1 MLRMISCLLLAAGLF
16 AQAKFPEGTR
26 VQRDTA
32 YNQYPETRVDIYQ
45 PPGPMGNRPGVLVI
59 HGGGW
64 IQGERAGMVDTYV
77 RRYVEKGF
85 VVANIE
91 YRLAKA
97 APAPAAVEDAIHAA
111 NWFIENAKVY
121 GVDPKRIVVTGGSAG
136 GHLALM
142 VGMVNKNARLGKP
155 VKVRAV
161 VNFYGITDVDDQLHP
176 PNQRDYAVQWLP
188 EQPGRLELARRVSP
202 LTYVRRDVPAIL
214 TIHGD
219 ADETVPY
226 AHGVRLTKA
235 LKDAGAAA
243 EMISVPGGKHGF
255 PAAKL
260 DELYPQI
267 FAFLA
272 KHGVL

>member
-1 MLRMISCLLLAAGLF
+1 MLRIAYYFLLATVLC
-16 AQAKFPEGTR
+16 AQGKFPEGTR
-26 VQRDTA
+26 VQRNTP
-32 YNQYPETRVDIYQ
+32 YNMYPETRVDIYQ

-64 IQGERAGMVDTYV
+64 TQGERAGVLDSYV

-85 VVANIE
+85 VVANIG

-111 NWFIENAKVY
+111 NWFVENAKVY

-142 VGMVNKNARLGKP
+142 VGMVNKGAGLGKP
-155 VKVRAV
+155 VRVRAV
-161 VNFYGITDVDDQLHP
+161 VNFFGITDVGDQLQG
-176 PNQRDYAVQWLP
+176 PNQRDYAVEWLP
-188 EQPGRLELARRVSP
+188 AQPGRLELARRVSP
-202 LTYVRRDVPAIL
+202 ITYVRRDLPPIL

-219 ADETVPY
+219 ADDTVPHE
-226 AHGVRLTKA
+226 HGVRLTKA
-235 LKDAGAAA
+235 LTQAGAPA
-243 EMISVPGGKHGF
+243 ELISVPGGRHGF
-255 PAAKL
+255 PSEKL
-260 DELYPQI
+260 DELYRQI